1 MEYTNNVTAFLAC
14 LMVNT
19 TWENSPLHH
28 LCLGPSLELLP
39 TVDTTIQINTK
50 EGTFRECSTH
60 LKPSQKVKFHLS
72 KIHVKTCN
80 SCSDIIITNDLHTDD
95 ALVIQTNSF
104 HSGIPKKTTSTYEN
118 MKFTYLVYFFVTSV
132 MIDKVFAIA
141 I

>member
-1 MEYTNNVTAFLAC
+1 MEYTNNITAFLAC

-50 EGTFRECSTH
+50 EGTVRECSTH
-60 LKPSQKVKFHLS
+60 LKLSQQAKFHPS

-104 HSGIPKKTTSTYEN
+104 HSGIPKKTTSTHEN
-118 MKFTYLVYFFVTSV
+118 NEVYLPRLFLCHFQ
-132 MIDKVFAIA
+132 
-141 I
+141 